1 MRYAAATPQARGKPH
16 CRPRTLPSGPGST
29 TLDCVDGKSRR
40 RQVRGRASGW
50 QRWQSGLVGVTE
62 RYLSWRRRRR
72 IRRKIRQQ
80 RKNPILDWAEA
91 IGSAILIVLLI
102 NQFLLQAYR
111 IPSESMV
118 PTLLVGDRIFVNKVI
133 FGPELVPGA
142 VKLPSP
148 RTPRRGEVIIFEN
161 PTYAPVGPL
170 MDLLQR
176 VIYMATL
183 SIVNIDTDEQGRPRA
198 HFLIKRAI
206 GMPGDRIRLQDGSI
220 EIKVGG
226 AGPWIPERELMQ
238 QLGLPYSVSRLF
250 PEQSYPDLRRTAVAR
265 VRAAAGMAVSA
276 ADRAAVER
284 IRQCAGSTTATR
296 TPGSCARAT
305 SSILTTTRWDATGAA
320 CSMACWFPP
329 TPSCRWATTA
339 TTRATAAT
347 SARCRCARCSAA
359 GCFTT
364 GLRRAGARY
373 ADAYVEAIR

>member
-1 MRYAAATPQARGKPH
+1 
-16 CRPRTLPSGPGST
+16 
-29 TLDCVDGKSRR
+29 VDGKSRR
-40 RQVRGRASGW
+40 RAVRGRTNGW
-50 QRWQSGLVGVTE
+50 QRWQSGVVDITE
-62 RYLSWRRRRR
+62 RFLSWRRRRR

-80 RKNPILDWAEA
+80 RKSPILDWAEA

-118 PTLLVGDRIFVNKVI
+118 PTLLVGDRIFVDKMI

-170 MDLLQR
+170 VDLLQR
-176 VIYMATL
+176 VIYMATF

-206 GMPGDRIRLQDGSI
+206 GMPGDRVRLQDGSV

-226 AGPWIPERELMQ
+226 AGPWMPERELMQ
-238 QLGLPYSVSRLF
+238 QLGLPYNVSRLF
-250 PEQSYPDLRRTAVAR
+250 PAESYPDLRRAAVAR

-284 IRQCAGSTTATR
+284 IRQV
-296 TPGSCARAT
+296 
-305 SSILTTTRWDATGAA
+305 RWLDYSYSNT
-320 CSMACWFPP
+320 WIV
-329 TPSCRWATTA
+329 R
-339 TTRATAAT
+339 
-347 SARCRCARCSAA
+347 
-359 GCFTT
+359 
-364 GLRRAGARY
+364 ARY
-373 ADAYVEAIR
+373 EFDPHNHSLARDWGRLQHGWLVPPDTFMPMGDNRDDSRDSRDFGPVPLRKVLGRGLFHYWPPSRWGAVD

>member
-1 MRYAAATPQARGKPH
+1 
-16 CRPRTLPSGPGST
+16 
-29 TLDCVDGKSRR
+29 VDGKSRR
-40 RQVRGRASGW
+40 RVVRGRISGW
-50 QRWQSGLVGVTE
+50 QRWQHGVVGVTE
-62 RYLSWRRRRR
+62 RYLTWRRRRR

-80 RKNPILDWAEA
+80 QKNPILDWAEA

-118 PTLLVGDRIFVNKVI
+118 PTLLVGDRIFVNKLI

-148 RTPRRGEVIIFEN
+148 RMPRRGEVIIFEN

-198 HFLIKRAI
+198 HFLIKRAV
-206 GMPGDRIRLQDGSI
+206 GMPGDRVRLQDGNV

-226 AGPWIPERELMQ
+226 TGPWLPERELMQ
-238 QLGLPYSVSRLF
+238 QLDLPYSVSRLF
-250 PEQSYPDLRRTAVAR
+250 PAERYPDLRRAAVAR
-265 VRAAAGMAVSA
+265 VQAAAGMAVSA

-284 IRQCAGSTTATR
+284 IRQV
-296 TPGSCARAT
+296 
-305 SSILTTTRWDATGAA
+305 RWLDFSYSNT
-320 CSMACWFPP
+320 WIV
-329 TPSCRWATTA
+329 R
-339 TTRATAAT
+339 
-347 SARCRCARCSAA
+347 
-359 GCFTT
+359 
-364 GLRRAGARY
+364 ARY
-373 ADAYVEAIR
+373 ELDPHNHSLARDWSRLQHGWLVPPDTFMPMGDNRDDSRDSRDFGPVPLRKVLGRGLFHYWPPSRWGAVR

>member
-1 MRYAAATPQARGKPH
+1 M
-16 CRPRTLPSGPGST
+16 
-29 TLDCVDGKSRR
+29 DGKSRQ

-50 QRWQSGLVGVTE
+50 QRWQNGVVGVTE

-148 RTPRRGEVIIFEN
+148 RAPRRGEVIIFEN

-183 SIVNIDTDEQGRPRA
+183 SIVNIDTDDQGTAACALPDQARHRHARRP
-198 HFLIKRAI
+198 H
-206 GMPGDRIRLQDGSI
+206 P
-220 EIKVGG
+220 
-226 AGPWIPERELMQ
+226 
-238 QLGLPYSVSRLF
+238 
-250 PEQSYPDLRRTAVAR
+250 
-265 VRAAAGMAVSA
+265 AAGWQ
-276 ADRAAVER
+276 R
-284 IRQCAGSTTATR
+284 
-296 TPGSCARAT
+296 
-305 SSILTTTRWDATGAA
+305 
-320 CSMACWFPP
+320 
-329 TPSCRWATTA
+329 
-339 TTRATAAT
+339 
-347 SARCRCARCSAA
+347 
-359 GCFTT
+359 
-364 GLRRAGARY
+364 
-373 ADAYVEAIR
+373 